1 MNARG
6 SIAIGLSGMAGLAG
20 LALVG
25 ACTFSSE
32 ISVHSH
38 ELLKPLPGGLVN
50 SYNVEEKLDL
60 GFVPEVL
67 EYLLGSGKSTL
78 EKTRASRLLG
88 RALLERGDF
97 RAAHPYLERA
107 YAQEGRFSLR
117 ADTAWFLSQCD
128 TWSGHFVE
136 AARWARIAQSDGRRI
151 PDGWITFLLS
161 GAGRTLYGGSVAG
174 TRLQAPMTFGNPD
187 LVRLSVRVNETPE
200 DLMVLDS
207 GASISLLT
215 ESAARQFAIDIV
227 PDATAGAFGLHNVEI
242 PLRFGWARTVQVGGA
257 TLTNVPF
264 GILPDEALSFHTS
277 TSGKFHFAG
286 VLGAHFMK
294 EFDWRL
300 GYRERMIQG
309 VRLEPSIVR
318 GSKQQNLFFRRLKPM
333 IRASFN
339 QEPWFLFLFDTG
351 SEPTMVT
358 RTGLNKAKTKDLESN
373 YPMTLEGI
381 GQSRVSWGKMS
392 NATVGIDRYMVRF
405 KDIVVKEESSGIEDG
420 VLGSSFLSHFDVEIR
435 FGTMTVTLE
444 SPLDRLQRQ
453 EGAQEP
459 ALFPRAPRS

>member
-1 MNARG
+1 MRARG
-6 SIAIGLSGMAGLAG
+6 ASVSRLSVAAGVA
-20 LALVG
+20 ALC

-32 ISVHSH
+32 VSIHSH
-38 ELLKPLPGGLVN
+38 ELMKPLPGGFVN
-50 SYNVEEKLDL
+50 SYNVEQKLDG

-67 EYLLGSGKSTL
+67 EFLLGPGGRSV
-78 EKTRASRLLG
+78 EKTMAARLLG
-88 RALLERGDF
+88 RALMERGDF
-97 RAAHPYLERA
+97 RAAHTHLERA
-107 YAQEGRFSLR
+107 YAQEGRLSLR

-128 TWSGHFVE
+128 YWNGRFAE

-161 GAGRTLYGGSVAG
+161 GSERGLYGGAAAG
-174 TRLQAPMTFGNPD
+174 TRLESAMTFGNPN
-187 LVRLSVRVNETPE
+187 LVRLKVRVNDTPE

-215 ESAARQFAIDIV
+215 ESAARDFAIDIV

-242 PLRFGWARTVQVGGA
+242 PLRFGWARKVEVGGT

-264 GILPDEALSFHTS
+264 GILPDEALSFQTAS
-277 TSGKFHFAG
+277 AGKFHLAG

-300 GYRERMIQG
+300 GYREKVVQA
-309 VRLEPSIVR
+309 VRLEANIVR
-318 GSKQQNLFFRRLKPM
+318 GSKKQNLFFRRLKPM
-333 IRASFN
+333 VRTSFN
-339 QEPWFLFLFDTG
+339 QEPWFFFLFDTG

-358 RTGLNKAKTKDLESN
+358 RTGLNKARTKDMESN

-381 GQSRVSWGKMS
+381 GKSRVSWGKMS

-405 KDIVVKEESSGIEDG
+405 KDIVVKEENSGIEDG
-420 VLGSSFLSHFDVEIR
+420 VLGSSFLSRFDVEVR
-435 FGTMTVTLE
+435 FGAMTVTLE
-444 SPLDRLQRQ
+444 SPLDRLQRL
-453 EGAQEP
+453 ESASEP
-459 ALFPRAPRS
+459 AAPRTPRG